1 MNMIIIKNIQG
12 LSSNVIYH
20 SRIFLVLFKLMTF
33 TIKSEYGKWFDITI
47 GLLVWLNV
55 IIIIYFIYIGLK

>member
-20 SRIFLVLFKLMTF
+20 SRIFVVLFKLMTF
-33 TIKSEYGKWFDITI
+33 TIKSEYDKWFDITC